1 MYKRKSLIIIL
12 SVIALCAIAAF
23 FYHSTAKPSWLR
35 KSEPV
40 DPSVSSASGQYNTYK
55 HLKVPT
61 CVAKI
66 DKTYFISD
74 CYHNQIIYSDSLETP
89 LTEWKIMADNIN
101 LGHTLASDGIV
112 YLADDTDNHSI
123 LVYEKKE
130 EKFLLTQKF
139 SSIGIRP
146 HYVVYDDSTSRF
158 YALSSMTGEIY
169 VFKRLENST
178 EVVLEE
184 IRSMEELSESY
195 IRSFTI
201 MDDEIY
207 FVSGPN
213 AIVRARLSDLTFLE
227 EYPVGPELS
236 GMVQLEK
243 IQDWYYITISTDI
256 DGNQDAATIIRT
268 QDLHGLI
275 DGDYEDIYSLFGEG
289 GTPYYMT
296 TFDGHWYLTEHRKKK
311 RGLWQFDVID
321 NEIVNIKLLY

>member
-1 MYKRKSLIIIL
+1 MKKKPLVIIL
-12 SVIALCAIAAF
+12 LAIALCAIAAF
-23 FYHSTAKPSWLR
+23 FYHSARKPSWLR

-40 DPSVSSASGQYNTYK
+40 ELSAAPVSGQYNTYK
-55 HLKVPT
+55 HLSVPT
-61 CVAKI
+61 CITKI
-66 DKTYFISD
+66 NDTYFISD
-74 CYHNQIIYSDSLETP
+74 CYHNQIIYSDSLEAP

-101 LGHTLASDGIV
+101 LGHTLASDGTV

-123 LVYEKKE
+123 LVYEKKGDD
-130 EKFLLTQKF
+130 FQLTQKF

-146 HYVVYDDSTSRF
+146 HFVVYDESTLRF
-158 YALSSMTGEIY
+158 YALSSMTGELY
-169 VFKRLENST
+169 VFKRLKDST

-195 IRSFTI
+195 TRSFTI
-201 MDDEIY
+201 MGDEIY

-213 AIVRARLSDLTFLE
+213 AIVRARLSDLTLIE

-256 DGNQDAATIIRT
+256 DGNQDAATIVRT

-275 DGDYEDIYSLFGEG
+275 NGDYEDIYSLFGEG

-296 TFDGHWYLTEHRKKK
+296 TFDGHWYLTEHRLKK
-311 RGLWQFDVID
+311 RGIWQFDVAD
-321 NEIVNIKLLY
+321 NEITNIELLH